1 MMLDTDHPAALKE
14 IRTFPSLVRYLR
26 DEMGWPIDREDFE
39 ELTFEYRRISAR
51 VWTLEENTN
60 LAS

>member
-1 MMLDTDHPAALKE
+1 MPDTDHRAALKE

-39 ELTFEYRRISAR
+39 ELTFEYRRISAH
-51 VWTLEENTN
+51 VWTLEEIAN